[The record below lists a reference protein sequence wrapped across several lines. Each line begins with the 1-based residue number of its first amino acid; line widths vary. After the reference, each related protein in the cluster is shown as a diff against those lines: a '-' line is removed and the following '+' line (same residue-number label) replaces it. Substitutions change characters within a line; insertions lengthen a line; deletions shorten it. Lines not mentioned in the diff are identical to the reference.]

1 MKGVAAGRSN
11 RDIAR
16 ELGRCHKTV
25 DQEIR
30 RNGGRTTYSA
40 ARAQARANRLS
51 TQARRGL
58 IIEATPATEAFV
70 RLALVEGS
78 SPEQIAGRI
87 RLKSPEGVHPVAMRT
102 IYRWLDKSG
111 QKSALDKGGKRRVY
125 CLRPRRKYRK
135 RNPATGRLTGTL
147 SIHQRPAE
155 VATRATPG
163 HWEVDTVVSP
173 RGASGCL
180 LTAVERKTRYL
191 VAVVL
196 PDRRAATVARALR
209 RALPRQAAG
218 LPVLSITSDNGKEFA
233 HHAEVAAALGA
244 DFYFADPKS
253 PHQRG
258 TNENTNGLIREFL
271 PKNRNLTEVTPAS
284 LQWIVRRINTRPR
297 KCLNYRTSTDA
308 ATPTPPISTGDFGV
322 AE

>member
-11 RDIAR
+11 RSISR

-25 DQEIR
+25 DREIG
-30 RNGGRTTYSA
+30 RNGGRANYSTS
-40 ARAQARANRLS
+40 RAQARANRLA
-51 TQARRGL
+51 TKARRGL
-58 IIEATPATEAFV
+58 VIEATPPTEAFV
-70 RLALVEGS
+70 RVALAEGS

-87 RLKSPEGVHPVAMRT
+87 RVKSPEGVHPVATRT
-102 IYRWLDKSG
+102 IYRWIDRPG
-111 QKSALDKGGKRRVY
+111 QKSVLDKGGKRRVY
-125 CLRPRRKYRK
+125 CLRPRRKYRT

-180 LTAVERKTRYL
+180 LTAVERKTRFL
-191 VAVVL
+191 VAVPL
-196 PDRRAATVARALR
+196 PDRKAATVARALR
-209 RALPRQAAG
+209 RALSPQNAG

-233 HHAEVAAALGA
+233 HHAQVAQALGA

-271 PKNRNLTEVTPAS
+271 PKSRNLTEVTPAS
-284 LQWIVRRINTRPR
+284 LKWIVRRINTRPR
-297 KCLNYRTSTDA
+297 KCLNYLTSTEA
-308 ATPTPPISTGDFGV
+308 AASTAPISSGDIGV